1 MSSIIVRCFEVTTVT
16 TFNVSF
22 NKLKYIP
29 DTIGL
34 LQKLVTLDLRLG
46 YCTTLSLSPLSF
58 SFSSHLS
65 LSLSILLPLYLH
77 DLLLSF
83 LFFNSNNLL
92 EDLPSSL
99 SSCSQLRLLIIS
111 FNRFTVLPPVLYDC
125 SSLETLLASDN
136 QITVIDVEGF
146 LKLKSLMTLD
156 LSNND
161 IAQVPPQLGLVNWL
175 K

>member
-22 NKLKYIP
+22 NKLKGIP

-34 LQKLVTLDLRLG
+34 LQKLVTLDLRLD
-46 YCTTLSLSPLSF
+46 TVLLSSSLSSLIS
-58 SFSSHLS
+58 S

-99 SSCSQLRLLIIS
+99 SSCSQLRSLIIS

-125 SSLETLLASDN
+125 SSLETLLASNN
-136 QITVIDVEGF
+136 QIMVIDVEGF

-161 IAQVPPQLGLVNWL
+161 IGQVPPQLGLVNWL

>member
-22 NKLKYIP
+22 NKLKGIP

-46 YCTTLSLSPLSF
+46 YCTTLFLSF
-58 SFSSHLS
+58 FSHLIS

-83 LFFNSNNLL
+83 LFFNSNNIL

-99 SSCSQLRLLIIS
+99 SSCSQLRSLIIS
-111 FNRFTVLPPVLYDC
+111 FNCFTVLPPVLYDC

-136 QITVIDVEGF
+136 QIMVIDVEGF

-161 IAQVPPQLGLVNWL
+161 IVQVPPQLGLVNWL

>member
-22 NKLKYIP
+22 NKLKCIP

-46 YCTTLSLSPLSF
+46 YCTTLSLLSL
-58 SFSSHLS
+58 SLISS
-65 LSLSILLPLYLH
+65 LSLSILFPLYLH

-125 SSLETLLASDN
+125 FSLETLLASDN
-136 QITVIDVEGF
+136 QIMVIDVEGF

>member
-1 MSSIIVRCFEVTTVT
+1 M
-16 TFNVSF
+16 FNVSF
-22 NKLKYIP
+22 NKLKFIP

-46 YCTTLSLSPLSF
+46 YCTTLSLFLLYLSLI
-58 SFSSHLS
+58 SS
-65 LSLSILLPLYLH
+65 LSLSILFPLYLH

-99 SSCSQLRLLIIS
+99 SSCSQLRSLIIS

-125 SSLETLLASDN
+125 SSLQTLLASDN
-136 QITVIDVEGF
+136 QIMVIDVEGF